1 MPTSSPCPALI
12 SLVHLQHPR
21 QHHWWLAESGDPQR
35 IAGLLGSALRG
46 SGRGACHLDELLQVF
61 DPLPALGSA
70 EANPAGRQA
79 SYRYQIQLRPGGAD
93 LSCWRRYPEGI
104 GWQRRCGPM
113 PLALFVRRFH
123 APALA
128 VHPAD
133 PIGRELLG
141 ADHHSF
147 HVTATA
153 AEAISSRGQPSVPP
167 STERRDASALK
178 TQAGWSRSQCR
189 G

>member
-1 MPTSSPCPALI
+1 MPTSYSCAALI

-21 QHHWWLAESGDPQR
+21 QHHWWLAEAGYPQR
-35 IAGLLGSALRG
+35 IAGLLGAPLRG
-46 SGRGACHLDELLQVF
+46 SGRGACQLDELLQVF

-70 EANPAGRQA
+70 EANPAGLQA
-79 SYRYQIQLRPGGAD
+79 SYRYLIQLRPGGAA

-113 PLALFVRRFH
+113 SLALFVRRFQ

-133 PIGRELLG
+133 PIGRDLLG
-141 ADHHSF
+141 ADHLALQ
-147 HVTATA
+147 VAATA
-153 AEAISSRGQPSVPP
+153 AEAISSPGQPSVPP
-167 STERRDASALK
+167 SNT
-178 TQAGWSRSQCR
+178 
-189 G
+189 